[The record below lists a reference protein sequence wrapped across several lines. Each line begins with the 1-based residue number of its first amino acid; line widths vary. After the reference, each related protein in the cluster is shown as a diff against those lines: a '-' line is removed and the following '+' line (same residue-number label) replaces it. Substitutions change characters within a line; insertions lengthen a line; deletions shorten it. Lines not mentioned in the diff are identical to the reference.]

1 MSEQRSALDAFR
13 LDGKTAVITGSGKG
27 IGAAIALALADAGAD
42 VMLTAR
48 TTSDLEQVAAQVE
61 ARGRRAAFVAGDV
74 NDLDHDLDHLGRV
87 VDATAAELG
96 GVDIVVSNAGAA
108 LSRPFVD
115 TRVEQ
120 LEHAFHFNVSVA
132 FELTRLALPHLLRGD
147 GGAVITIASMAG
159 VNAARG
165 SLAHSLSK
173 AALLQLTRLM
183 AAELAPRV
191 RVNAVLPGAVET
203 DALRGF
209 VDADTRAAMAE
220 RTRMRRNGTPEDIA
234 HAVLYLASPAASWVT
249 GRLLEVDGLASAELV
264 PRNMPDL
271 EPG

>member
-27 IGAAIALALADAGAD
+27 IGAAIALAFADAGAD

-61 ARGRRAAFVAGDV
+61 ALGRRAAFVAGDV
-74 NDLDHDLDHLGRV
+74 NDLDHLGRV

>member
-1 MSEQRSALDAFR
+1 MSDRRSALDAFR

-27 IGAAIALALADAGAD
+27 IGAAIALAFADAGAD

-48 TTSDLEQVAAQVE
+48 TTADLEEVARQVE
-61 ARGRRAAFVAGDV
+61 ARGRRAALVAGDV
-74 NDLDHDLDHLGRV
+74 NDLDHVARV
-87 VDATAAELG
+87 VEATAAELG
-96 GVDIVVSNAGAA
+96 GIDIVVSNAGAA

-209 VDADTRAAMAE
+209 VDADTRAVMAQ

-234 HAVLYLASPAASWVT
+234 HAALYLASPAASWVT

-264 PRNMPDL
+264 PRDLPDL
-271 EPG
+271 APDG